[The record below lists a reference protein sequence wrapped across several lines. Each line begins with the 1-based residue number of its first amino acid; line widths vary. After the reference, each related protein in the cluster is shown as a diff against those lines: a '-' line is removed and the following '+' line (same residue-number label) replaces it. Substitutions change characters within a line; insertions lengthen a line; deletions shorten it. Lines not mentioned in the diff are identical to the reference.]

1 VNKTIL
7 IVDDE
12 KDIVELVAYNLGREG
27 YQVAKAYDGHQALKC
42 IRENQPD
49 LVILDLML
57 PGINGFEICRMIRKK
72 SETEGLPIIMLT
84 AKTDS
89 VDKIMGLEIGA
100 DDYMTKPFNVRE
112 LLARVRAV
120 LRRWEKHAEPEET
133 EKISLPGLE
142 VNFRTYEVTVDDE
155 KIDLGP
161 TELKLLQFF
170 VMHPGRVY
178 TRGQLLDNVWGN
190 ESFVEPRT
198 VDVHISRL
206 RAAIEKDKDDPH
218 YILTVR
224 GIGYKFAELKAA

>member
-1 VNKTIL
+1 MNETIL

-27 YQVAKAYDGHQALKC
+27 YQIARAYDGHEAMKYL
-42 IRENQPD
+42 RENRVD
-49 LVILDLML
+49 LVILDLMM
-57 PGINGFEICRMIRKK
+57 PGINGLEICRMIRKK
-72 SETEGLPIIMLT
+72 PDTEGLPIIMLT

-100 DDYMTKPFNVRE
+100 DDYITKPFNVRE

-120 LRRWEKHAEPEET
+120 LRRWEARSKPADVD
-133 EKISLPGLE
+133 KISMPGLE
-142 VNFRTYEVTVDDE
+142 VNFRTYEVKVE
-155 KIDLGP
+155 GRKIDLGP

-170 VMHPGRVY
+170 VMNPGRVY
-178 TRGQLLDNVWGN
+178 TREQLLDHVWGN

-206 RAAIEKDKDDPH
+206 RAAIEKDKDRPQ

-224 GIGYKFAELKAA
+224 GVGYRFAEFKQA

>member
-1 VNKTIL
+1 MNKTIL

-12 KDIVELVAYNLGREG
+12 KDIVELVAYNLSREG
-27 YQVAKAYDGHQALKC
+27 YQIARAYDGHQALQY
-42 IRENQPD
+42 ISENKPD

-57 PGINGFEICRMIRKK
+57 PGISGFEICRLVRKK
-72 SETEGLPIIMLT
+72 PETESLPIIMLT
-84 AKTDS
+84 AKSDS
-89 VDKIMGLEIGA
+89 VDKITGLEIGA
-100 DDYMTKPFNVRE
+100 DDYLTKPFNVRE

-120 LRRWEKHAEPEET
+120 LRRWDSPENPENVEKV
-133 EKISLPGLE
+133 SLPGLE
-142 VNFRTYEVTVDDE
+142 VNFRTYEVTVE
-155 KIDLGP
+155 GKKIDIGP

-170 VMHPGRVY
+170 VMHPGWVY

-206 RAAIEKDKDDPH
+206 RAAIEKDTDDPR

-224 GIGYKFAELKAA
+224 GIGYKFVEIKAT